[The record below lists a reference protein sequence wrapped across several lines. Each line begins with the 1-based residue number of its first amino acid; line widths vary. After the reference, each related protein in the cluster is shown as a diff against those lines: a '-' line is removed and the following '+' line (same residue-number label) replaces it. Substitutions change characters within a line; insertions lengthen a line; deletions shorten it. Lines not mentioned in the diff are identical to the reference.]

1 MVGLRA
7 RANLLL
13 DRLQFLGPGAKGAY
27 ERSKASSSKTFGL
40 NSPGHEYACR
50 VAEMRRD
57 DLYAH
62 RTNNNAGHSSIGRLG
77 RTRRLYTNS
86 LY

>member
-27 ERSKASSSKTFGL
+27 ERSRASSSRAFGFT
-40 NSPGHEYACR
+40 SVGHEFACR

-57 DLYAH
+57 DLQAQH
-62 RTNNNAGHSSIGRLG
+62 HTNAGHSNGSWSA
-77 RTRRLYTNS
+77 RTN
-86 LY
+86 